1 MVSAWSLTIT
11 FIYYIILCNEY
22 PLSVRWQGARPPKG
36 GLVIIMV
43 RLNTN
48 VYVDGFNLYYG
59 CVRGTPFRWLNL
71 SKLCTML
78 LPGYNI
84 NPIRYFTSL
93 VTPTKNDPQKLQRQ
107 LTYIRALKTTLNL
120 SVHHG
125 YFLTHTVRRPLANPP
140 PAGPATVEVL
150 DTKEKGSD
158 VSLATYLLVD
168 GFKGEYEVA
177 VVVSADSDLVE
188 PIRLTI
194 DQLGVTVGVL
204 HPYRMHSAELSQVAT
219 FYRPIRERALK
230 ASQFPDIMHDAAGE
244 ITKPSTW

>member
-1 MVSAWSLTIT
+1 M
-11 FIYYIILCNEY
+11 
-22 PLSVRWQGARPPKG
+22 
-36 GLVIIMV
+36 
-43 RLNTN
+43 
-48 VYVDGFNLYYG
+48 
-59 CVRGTPFRWLNL
+59 
-71 SKLCTML
+71 
-78 LPGYNI
+78 
-84 NPIRYFTSL
+84 

-107 LTYIRALKTTLNL
+107 LTYIRALKTIRNL

-140 PAGPATVEVL
+140 PAGPTTVDVL

-168 GFKGEYEVA
+168 GFKSDYEVA
-177 VVVSADSDLVE
+177 VVISADSDLVE

-194 DQLGVTVGVL
+194 DQLGVIVGVL

-219 FYRPIRERALK
+219 FYRPIRERVLK
-230 ASQFPDIMHDAAGE
+230 ASQFPDIMHDADGE